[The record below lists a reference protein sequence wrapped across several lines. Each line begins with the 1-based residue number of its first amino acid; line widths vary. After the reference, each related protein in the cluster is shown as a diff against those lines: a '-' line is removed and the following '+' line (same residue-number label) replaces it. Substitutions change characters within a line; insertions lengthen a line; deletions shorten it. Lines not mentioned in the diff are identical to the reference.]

1 MKKLQCEAC
10 GGIEIKKIGDD
21 LFECQNCG
29 VQYSSA
35 EVKKLLVEISGTV
48 AIDKSSEVDNL
59 IHRANEY
66 YYQGEKE
73 KALEYCNRVLDVDV
87 NNEKAK
93 NLLNLIKEN
102 VFILVKAGE
111 WYSGSAGIHYDGE
124 LIKKIKCGEELK
136 IKASFGYHTLAIKY
150 YWHNMTYKINIQQCE
165 NTVFIHRNA
174 AIGNLY
180 FDEV

>member
-10 GGIEIKKIGDD
+10 GGIEIKKICDD

-48 AIDKSSEVDNL
+48 SIDKSSEIDNL
-59 IHRANEY
+59 LQRANEY
-66 YYQGEKE
+66 YSQGEKE
-73 KALEYCNRVLDVDV
+73 KALEYCNRVLDVDAQ
-87 NNEKAK
+87 NTKAK
-93 NLLNLIKEN
+93 ELLDLIKGN

-111 WYSGSAGIHYDGE
+111 WFSGSAGIYYDGE

-136 IKASFGYHTLAIKY
+136 VKASFGLHTLAIKY
-150 YWHNMTYKINIQQCE
+150 YWHNMPYKVNIQQCE

-180 FDEV
+180 FAEV